1 MRYNLLNIL
10 TVMMLVVGSEQ
21 LLGRQHLN
29 VLLLSFPSASLNVLS
44 PLGLYRLILAGL
56 VVLSQWRG
64 SVLQLRALPLGS
76 THSPPDKVVL
86 GNVHFRGE

>member
-29 VLLLSFPSASLNVLS
+29 VLLLSLPLASSKVIPPLS
-44 PLGLYRLILAGL
+44 LYRLILAGL
-56 VVLSQWRG
+56 VVLLQWRG
-64 SVLQLRALPLGS
+64 LLLHLPLRS

-86 GNVHFRGE
+86 GNAHFRGE

>member
-10 TVMMLVVGSEQ
+10 TMMMLVVGSEQ

-29 VLLLSFPSASLNVLS
+29 ALLLSFPSTSLNVILPLS
-44 PLGLYRLILAGL
+44 LYRLILAGL

-64 SVLQLRALPLGS
+64 LVLQLREFPLGS
-76 THSPPDKVVL
+76 THSPP
-86 GNVHFRGE
+86 E